1 MVFRFVDV
9 SVGVQAGQGAVD
21 GIVAPRHAD
30 TGDLRQERE
39 FVQHRVFPL
48 EFPGQIGTA
57 FFGNLR
63 RLRGIQAMAFLL
75 RTETEEVLEIA
86 GEVLRADHAGDLPGF
101 DLPDQVAEIP
111 IESLRD
117 MADQC
122 QQRGSWADLSGAFR
136 AELLGKG
143 IGALKLEEEFPF
155 RAVAQFRK
163 RSRGIGWWKGA
174 SGIKVPS
181 PMERRNEPR
190 DGIAGENHIAGFRAR
205 NGSLKVKV
213 AESKIRRL
221 KLRGNCAPAAFS
233 NMDEVEGGI
242 WCQDRHGRG
251 RFRGRIC

>member
-1 MVFRFVDV
+1 MIRIW
-9 SVGVQAGQGAVD
+9 QGAAS

-30 TGDLRQERE
+30 AGGLRQEPE

-48 EFPGQIGTA
+48 EFPGQVGSP

-63 RLRGIQAMAFLL
+63 RWRGIQAIDFLL
-75 RTETEEVLEIA
+75 GEETKEVLEIA

-122 QQRGSWADLSGAFR
+122 QKRGSWADLSGAFR

-143 IGALKLEEEFPF
+143 VGALKLEEEFPF
-155 RAVAQFRK
+155 RVVAQFRK
-163 RSRGIGWWKGA
+163 RSRRIGRWKGA
-174 SGIKVPS
+174 SGIKVLS

-190 DGIAGENHIAGFRAR
+190 DGIAGENHIAGFRSR
-205 NGSLKVKV
+205 DGSLQVKV

-221 KLRGNCAPAAFS
+221 KFRGDGDPAAFPD
-233 NMDEVEGGI
+233 MDEVEWSI

-251 RFRGRIC
+251 RFRGRIS